1 LKRLESYDGVKK
13 VESFITTS
21 LTVYQDWLKREIDK
35 RLISQKVSPTATA
48 STTGKEA

>member
-1 LKRLESYDGVKK
+1 MIDGSYDGVKK

-35 RLISQKVSPTATA
+35 KIVNQKVSPAATA
-48 STTGKEA
+48 LTTGKEA